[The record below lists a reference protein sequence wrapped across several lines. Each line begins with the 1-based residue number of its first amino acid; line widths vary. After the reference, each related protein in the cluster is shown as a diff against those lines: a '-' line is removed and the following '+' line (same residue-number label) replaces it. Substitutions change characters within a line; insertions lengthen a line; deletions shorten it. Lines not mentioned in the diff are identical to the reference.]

1 MINKKNV
8 FVICFLF
15 LNKNNIYA
23 SSVSNFLGIISPNAI
38 SSLYHKKPVD
48 LVRNGN
54 NKFFLLRIPYNN
66 EIAGDNDELINFPEY
81 SRRSE
86 PVGELVTINETSL
99 KSYVFRDDLNINNI
113 YRKRVSVFVNK
124 DDPYQP
130 SIEFFLRNDIEETEE
145 ETENDSATLAILIGC
160 LQRYERQDI
169 VDKLR
174 QLNFFR

>member
-23 SSVSNFLGIISPNAI
+23 SSVSNFSGIISPNAI
-38 SSLYHKKPVD
+38 SLLHHDKPVD
-48 LVRNGN
+48 LVRNDN
-54 NKFFLLRIPYNN
+54 NKFLLLRIPYNN
-66 EIAGDNDELINFPEY
+66 EIAGDNDKLINFPEY

-86 PVGELVTINETSL
+86 PVGELVSIYGTPL
-99 KSYVFRDDLNINNI
+99 KGYNFRDDLNIDNI

-130 SIEFFLRNDIEETEE
+130 SIEFFLRNDIE

>member
-1 MINKKNV
+1 M
-8 FVICFLF
+8 
-15 LNKNNIYA
+15 
-23 SSVSNFLGIISPNAI
+23 
-38 SSLYHKKPVD
+38 D

-86 PVGELVTINETSL
+86 PVGELVTIYGTPL
-99 KSYVFRDDLNINNI
+99 KGYNFRDDLDINNI
-113 YRKRVSVFVNK
+113 YRKRVSVFVNT

-130 SIEFFLRNDIEETEE
+130 SIEFFLRNDIE

>member
-1 MINKKNV
+1 M
-8 FVICFLF
+8 
-15 LNKNNIYA
+15 
-23 SSVSNFLGIISPNAI
+23 
-38 SSLYHKKPVD
+38 D
-48 LVRNGN
+48 LVINDN
-54 NKFFLLRIPYNN
+54 NKFLLLRIPYNN
-66 EIAGDNDELINFPEY
+66 EIAGDNDKLINFPEY

-86 PVGELVTINETSL
+86 PVGELVSIYGTPL
-99 KSYVFRDDLNINNI
+99 KGYNFRDDLNIDNI

-130 SIEFFLRNDIEETEE
+130 SIEFFLRNDIKK
-145 ETENDSATLAILIGC
+145 TENDSATLAILIGC